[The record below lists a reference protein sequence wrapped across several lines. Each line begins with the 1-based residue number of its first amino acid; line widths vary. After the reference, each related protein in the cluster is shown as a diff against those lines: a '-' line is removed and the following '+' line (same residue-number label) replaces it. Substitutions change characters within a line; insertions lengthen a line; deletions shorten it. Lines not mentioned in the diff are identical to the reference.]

1 MAASGWDA
9 ALADAKQFIADC
21 RDTIPPEQ
29 GMWAWQAEREVGLGE
44 VIAWIAEQAEQ
55 GHPGAAMGE
64 PDRIKEHEEGRV
76 RWAQTEI
83 ISHWQLRRELSARVR
98 LNVPISKTYQNFL
111 SGVMSGDI
119 LPPNSPNNRPEKAMF
134 ARNRVLYL
142 TVKHICECFGLT
154 PYRNDTSP
162 KLSGCDLVAQAWR
175 EVRGERMSYSTVRD
189 AYRQKP
195 GASTDSALMEAL
207 RIG

>member
-9 ALADAKQFIADC
+9 VLADAKQFIAD
-21 RDTIPPEQ
+21 RRSTIPPEQ
-29 GMWAWQAEREVGLGE
+29 GMWEWQAKHEVGMGE
-44 VIAWIAEQAEQ
+44 MIAWAAALAEQ
-55 GHPGAAMGE
+55 GHPGVTMAGPE
-64 PDRIKEHEEGRV
+64 RIREHEEGRV
-76 RWAQTEI
+76 KWAQRDI
-83 ISHWQLRRELSARVR
+83 IAHWQLRHELLARVR
-98 LNVPISKTYQNFL
+98 YNATISKTYQHFL

-119 LPPNSPNNRPEKAMF
+119 SPPKAPNNRPEKAMF

-142 TVKHICECFGLT
+142 AVKHICERFSLT

-175 EVRGERMSYSTVRD
+175 QVRGERMSYSTVRD

-195 GASTDSALMEAL
+195 GASTDSALLETL
-207 RIG
+207 KVD